1 MTQNSHSNF
10 PWNHVIGF
18 ILSIAL
24 TLLSVWIAL
33 YTSLSIT
40 AIIWI
45 IVSLAIIQ
53 AGIQLFM
60 FMHIREGEGGA
71 QVFTMV
77 YSAIIG
83 VIIVAGTIWV
93 INSMMHSMS
102 M

>member
-1 MTQNSHSNF
+1 MSNNSHSHF

-18 ILSIAL
+18 ALSVAL
-24 TLLSVWIAL
+24 TLLAVWVAL

-40 AIIWI
+40 AIVWI
-45 IVSLAIIQ
+45 IVFLAVLQ

-60 FMHIREGEGGA
+60 FMHIREGEGGT

-83 VIIVAGTIWV
+83 VIIVGGTIWV
-93 INSMMHSMS
+93 INAMMHSMS